1 MMAVTHALIGLLLAI
16 SSAWIWPEMI
26 FYAALGGFIGGIFPD
41 LDLAFNHRKTFH
53 FPVIFSIVT
62 LVAGTATLFNPS
74 NLTIAVFY
82 FFLSA
87 TIHSWIDIFGGGL
100 EARPW
105 IPSDDRGVYSHT
117 LGKWFEPRR
126 WIRYDGSPEDLVLS
140 TAIAVPC
147 YLFYSGLFQDIVVL
161 TVLTGG
167 IYTLLRKKIV
177 DWAPERF
184 L

>member
-1 MMAVTHALIGLLLAI
+1 MMAVTHALIGLLLGI
-16 SSAWIWPEMI
+16 SSSLFWPEMI
-26 FYAALGGFIGGIFPD
+26 FYAASAGYIGGVFPD

-62 LVAGTATLFNPS
+62 GIAGIATIFNPS
-74 NLTIAVFY
+74 IIVIAAFY

-87 TIHSWIDIFGGGL
+87 TVHSWIDIFGGGL
-100 EARPW
+100 ETRPW

-117 LGKWFEPRR
+117 LGKWFEPKR
-126 WIRYDGSPEDLVLS
+126 WIRYDGSPEDLIFS
-140 TAIAVPC
+140 IAIAIPC
-147 YLFYSGLFQDIVVL
+147 FIFYTGLIRELVVL
-161 TVLTGG
+161 TLLVGG

-177 DWAPERF
+177 DWTPERF

>member
-1 MMAVTHALIGLLLAI
+1 MAVTHALIGLFLAI
-16 SSAWIWPEMI
+16 SSILVWPEMV

-53 FPVIFSIVT
+53 YPVIFSISTAMMVL
-62 LVAGTATLFNPS
+62 LVLLSPS
-74 NLTIAVFY
+74 IVSIAVFY

-87 TIHSWIDIFGGGL
+87 AVHSWIDIFGGGL

-117 LGKWFEPRR
+117 LEKWFEPKR

-140 TAIAVPC
+140 TMIAVPC
-147 YLFYSGLFQDIVVL
+147 YIFYTGIFRDIIIL
-161 TVLTGG
+161 TLLIGG
-167 IYTLLRKKIV
+167 VYTLLRKKII

>member
-1 MMAVTHALIGLLLAI
+1 MMAVTHALMGLLLGI
-16 SSAWIWPEMI
+16 SSSLFWPEMI
-26 FYAALGGFIGGIFPD
+26 FYAAIGGLAGGIFPD

-62 LVAGTATLFNPS
+62 LLTGIFTLFNP
-74 NLTIAVFY
+74 TAVAIAAFY

-87 TIHSWIDIFGGGL
+87 AVHSWIDMFGGGL

-117 LGKWFEPRR
+117 LGKWFKPRR
-126 WIRYDGSPEDLVLS
+126 WIRYDGSPEDFVLS
-140 TAIAVPC
+140 SVIAVPC
-147 YLFYSGLFQDIVVL
+147 YLFYTGILQDLILLMLLV
-161 TVLTGG
+161 GG
-167 IYTLLRKKIV
+167 TYSLLRKKIV

-184 L
+184 V